1 MQHHRAENGHAD
13 RPAHRAE
20 KVCTAVAMPISPAG
34 TEFCDATIMGGRLA
48 PMPTPSRK
56 ERPTTA
62 ARASVPAATA
72 STRNAAVA
80 TARPTSGDSLYLPVK
95 RMYCPDRYA
104 PNTTPNNG
112 AVSST
117 PAWPTVLA
125 RHSCK

>member
-1 MQHHRAENGHAD
+1 
-13 RPAHRAE
+13 
-20 KVCTAVAMPISPAG
+20 MPISPAG

-104 PNTTPNNG
+104 PNTTPNSG

-125 RHSCK
+125 RHNCK